1 MGTLKRVD
9 VKKIMGSAPPEKERL
24 DYPRRLDC
32 RQEAQSIRAMASE
45 IKNPNVREQLFL
57 IASLYDQL
65 ADLSDWAVPPLEID
79 SMTGR
84 TDAL

>member
-1 MGTLKRVD
+1 
-9 VKKIMGSAPPEKERL
+9 
-24 DYPRRLDC
+24 
-32 RQEAQSIRAMASE
+32 MASE

-65 ADLSDWAVPPLEID
+65 ADLSDRAVPPLEID